1 MFAFQVPCLPCAC
14 VHADPLDGLWLATL
28 PFEGQRVGFRSYLV
42 SWASSAHFA
51 ISFLNLVAPQ
61 FVSLPVAALQLEGH
75 PVFEDAASVN
85 GGGVPGLRFYARRA
99 LRRSALDVLEAGL
112 AFLAWLVD
120 SGSERRST
128 HVC

>member
-1 MFAFQVPCLPCAC
+1 M
-14 VHADPLDGLWLATL
+14 
-28 PFEGQRVGFRSYLV
+28 GFRSHLV

-61 FVSLPVAALQLEGH
+61 FVSLPVAALQPEGH
-75 PVFEDAASVN
+75 LVFEDAASVN
-85 GGGVPGLRFYARRA
+85 WGGVPGLKVYARRV
-99 LRRSALDVLEAGL
+99 LRWSALGVLEAGL

-128 HVC
+128 YVC